1 MSSIKMIK
9 NRTRFGILILFF
21 SVALTTILILSGSKT
36 LIYGQIQNEDNTEN
50 NNNNNNS
57 NNNNNNTNKSYNTTL
72 SGTQQVPPVKTNGIG
87 TASFELLDDNK
98 TIHYRIN
105 ILDVPNITGMHI
117 HKGKV
122 GENGD
127 VVVNLYNNSK
137 ENIILNENETKMSQ
151 IESSSVKVNGNV
163 QSSFLASG
171 TINNSDLKGPLSG
184 KNISDLFNLIKSQN
198 TYVNVHSQ
206 SHPDGEIRGEI

>member
-1 MSSIKMIK
+1 MIK
-9 NRTRFGILILFF
+9 NRTRFGILILSF

-36 LIYGQIQNEDNTEN
+36 LIYGQIQNEDNTK
-50 NNNNNNS
+50 NNNNNS

-117 HKGKV
+117 HKGKA

>member
-1 MSSIKMIK
+1 MIK
-9 NRTRFGILILFF
+9 NRISNVILIISF
-21 SVALTTILILSGSKT
+21 SVAISTIFILSGNKVLIFGQIHNEDNANNNNNDNINKNDNTILSGS
-36 LIYGQIQNEDNTEN
+36 
-50 NNNNNNS
+50 
-57 NNNNNNTNKSYNTTL
+57 
-72 SGTQQVPPVKTNGIG
+72 QQVPPVKTNGIG
-87 TASFELLDDNK
+87 TASFELLNDNK
-98 TIHYRIN
+98 TIHYQIN

-137 ENIILNENETKMSQ
+137 EDIILKENETKMSQ
-151 IESSSVKVNGNV
+151 IESSSVKINGNV

>member
-1 MSSIKMIK
+1 MIK
-9 NRTRFGILILFF
+9 NRTRFSILILSF

-36 LIYGQIQNEDNTEN
+36 LIYGQIQNEDNTK

-57 NNNNNNTNKSYNTTL
+57 NNNNNNTDKSYNTTL

-98 TIHYRIN
+98 TIHYQIN
-105 ILDVPNITGMHI
+105 ILDVPNINGIHI

-127 VVVNLYNNSK
+127 VVVNLYNNAK

-151 IESSSVKVNGNV
+151 IESSSVKVHGNV

-206 SHPDGEIRGEI
+206 SHPDGEIIGEI

>member
-1 MSSIKMIK
+1 
-9 NRTRFGILILFF
+9 
-21 SVALTTILILSGSKT
+21 
-36 LIYGQIQNEDNTEN
+36 
-50 NNNNNNS
+50 
-57 NNNNNNTNKSYNTTL
+57 
-72 SGTQQVPPVKTNGIG
+72 
-87 TASFELLDDNK
+87 
-98 TIHYRIN
+98 
-105 ILDVPNITGMHI
+105 MHI

-171 TINNSDLKGPLSG
+171 TINNSDLKGPLFG

-198 TYVNVHSQ
+198 IYVNVHSQ
-206 SHPDGEIRGEI
+206 SHPDGEIRGDI

>member
-1 MSSIKMIK
+1 MIK
-9 NRTRFGILILFF
+9 NRTRFGILILSF
-21 SVALTTILILSGSKT
+21 SVALTIILILSGSKT
-36 LIYGQIQNEDNTEN
+36 LIYGQIQNEDNTK
-50 NNNNNNS
+50 NNNNNS

-127 VVVNLYNNSK
+127 VVVNLYHNSK

>member
-1 MSSIKMIK
+1 MIK
-9 NRTRFGILILFF
+9 NRTRFGILILSF
-21 SVALTTILILSGSKT
+21 SVALTIILILSGSKT
-36 LIYGQIQNEDNTEN
+36 LIYGQIQNEDNTK
-50 NNNNNNS
+50 NNNNNS

-105 ILDVPNITGMHI
+105 ILDVLNITGMHI
-117 HKGKV
+117 HKGKA

-171 TINNSDLKGPLSG
+171 TINNSDLQGPLSG

>member
-1 MSSIKMIK
+1 MIK
-9 NRTRFGILILFF
+9 NRTRFGILILSF
-21 SVALTTILILSGSKT
+21 SVALTIILILSGSKT
-36 LIYGQIQNEDNTEN
+36 LIYGQIQNEDNTK
-50 NNNNNNS
+50 NNNNNS

-151 IESSSVKVNGNV
+151 IPSLRVE
-163 QSSFLASG
+163 QLI
-171 TINNSDLKGPLSG
+171 TLILKDPYLE
-184 KNISDLFNLIKSQN
+184 KTYLI
-198 TYVNVHSQ
+198 YL
-206 SHPDGEIRGEI
+206 I

>member
-1 MSSIKMIK
+1 MIK
-9 NRTRFGILILFF
+9 NRTRFGILILSF

-36 LIYGQIQNEDNTEN
+36 LIYGQIQNEDNTKN

>member
-1 MSSIKMIK
+1 MIK
-9 NRTRFGILILFF
+9 NRTRFGILIISF

-36 LIYGQIQNEDNTEN
+36 LIYGQIQNEDNTNNKN
-50 NNNNNNS
+50 NN

-72 SGTQQVPPVKTNGIG
+72 SGNQQVPPVKTNGIG
-87 TASFELLDDNK
+87 TASFELLNDNK
-98 TIHYRIN
+98 TVHYQIN
-105 ILDVPNITGMHI
+105 ILDVPNITGIHI
-117 HKGKV
+117 HQGKV

-127 VVVNLYNNSK
+127 VVVNIYNNSK
-137 ENIILNENETKMSQ
+137 ENVILKENETKMSQ
-151 IESSSVKVNGNV
+151 IESSSVKINGNV

-171 TINNSDLKGPLSG
+171 TITNSDLKGPLSG
-184 KNISDLFNLIKSQN
+184 KNISDLINLIKSQN

>member
-1 MSSIKMIK
+1 MIK
-9 NRTRFGILILFF
+9 NRTRLGILIISF

-36 LIYGQIQNEDNTEN
+36 LIYGLIQNEDNTK
-50 NNNNNNS
+50 NS
-57 NNNNNNTNKSYNTTL
+57 NNNTNKSYNITL
-72 SGTQQVPPVKTNGIG
+72 SGSQQVPPVKTNGIG
-87 TASFELLDDNK
+87 TASFELLNDNK
-98 TIHYRIN
+98 TIHYQIN
-105 ILDVPNITGMHI
+105 ILDVPNITGIHI

-137 ENIILNENETKMSQ
+137 ENIILKENEIKMSQ
-151 IESSSVKVNGNV
+151 IESSSVTINGNV

-171 TINNSDLKGPLSG
+171 TINNSALKEPLSG
-184 KNISDLFNLIKSQN
+184 KNISDLITLIKSEN
-198 TYVNVHSQ
+198 IYVNVHSQ

>member
-1 MSSIKMIK
+1 MIK
-9 NRTRFGILILFF
+9 NRTCFGILILSF

-36 LIYGQIQNEDNTEN
+36 LIYGQIQNEDNTKN

-72 SGTQQVPPVKTNGIG
+72 SGTQQVLPVKTNGIG
-87 TASFELLDDNK
+87 TASFELLNDNK

-105 ILDVPNITGMHI
+105 ILDVPNITGIHI

-127 VVVNLYNNSK
+127 VVVNLYNNAK
-137 ENIILNENETKMSQ
+137 ENIILNENETKMAQ

>member
-1 MSSIKMIK
+1 MIK
-9 NRTRFGILILFF
+9 NRTRFGILIISF
-21 SVALTTILILSGSKT
+21 SVALTTILILSGNKT
-36 LIYGQIQNEDNTEN
+36 LIYGQIQNEDNTNNN

-57 NNNNNNTNKSYNTTL
+57 NNTKKSYNTTL
-72 SGTQQVPPVKTNGIG
+72 SGNQQVPPVKTNGIG
-87 TASFELLDDNK
+87 TASFELLNDNK
-98 TIHYRIN
+98 TIHYQIN
-105 ILDVPNITGMHI
+105 ILDVPNITGIHI

-127 VVVNLYNNSK
+127 VVVNIYNNSK
-137 ENIILNENETKMSQ
+137 ENVILKENETKMSQ
-151 IESSSVKVNGNV
+151 IESSSVKINGNV

-184 KNISDLFNLIKSQN
+184 KNISDLINLIKSQN

>member
-1 MSSIKMIK
+1 MIK
-9 NRTRFGILILFF
+9 NRTRFGILILSF

-36 LIYGQIQNEDNTEN
+36 LIYGQIQNEDNTKN

-184 KNISDLFNLIKSQN
+184 KNICQCSFPISPRRRD
-198 TYVNVHSQ
+198 
-206 SHPDGEIRGEI
+206 

>member
-1 MSSIKMIK
+1 MIK
-9 NRTRFGILILFF
+9 NRTRFGILILSF

-36 LIYGQIQNEDNTEN
+36 LIYGQIQNEDNTN

>member
-1 MSSIKMIK
+1 MIK
-9 NRTRFGILILFF
+9 NRTRFGILILSF
-21 SVALTTILILSGSKT
+21 SVALTIILILSGSKT
-36 LIYGQIQNEDNTEN
+36 LIYGQIQNEDITK
-50 NNNNNNS
+50 NNNNNS

>member
-1 MSSIKMIK
+1 MIK
-9 NRTRFGILILFF
+9 NRTRFGILILSF

-36 LIYGQIQNEDNTEN
+36 LIYGQIQNEDNTKNN

-87 TASFELLDDNK
+87 TASFELLNDNK

-105 ILDVPNITGMHI
+105 ILDVPNITGIHI

-127 VVVNLYNNSK
+127 VVVNLYNNAK
-137 ENIILNENETKMSQ
+137 ENIILNENETKMAQ